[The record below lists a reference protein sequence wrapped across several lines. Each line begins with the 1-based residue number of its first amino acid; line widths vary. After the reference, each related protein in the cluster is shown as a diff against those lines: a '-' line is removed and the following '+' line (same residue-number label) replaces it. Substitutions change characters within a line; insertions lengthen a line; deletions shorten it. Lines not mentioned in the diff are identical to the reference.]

1 MSVFKLR
8 CACKDGAGRRT
19 DLAGKI
25 THFVGTSTGLASLPA
40 NLLSILTGF
49 IRAQTGV
56 AGKPT
61 NFGSAPTALVGVST
75 GLVGTLLQPQNRKH
89 TTSRFREA
97 YFLNGQKH
105 EPEQII

>member
-1 MSVFKLR
+1 MFR
-8 CACKDGAGRRT
+8 WACKNGAGRLT
-19 DLAGKI
+19 AVAG
-25 THFVGTSTGLASLPA
+25 LPA
-40 NLLSILTGF
+40 NSTSILTGF
-49 IRAQTGV
+49 VRAQTGV

-105 EPEQII
+105 EPE